1 MSGQHATFP
10 ALISLA
16 FRKKRYLRSNKK
28 QPDMFSDTAI
38 LVINGSC
45 LGFMVLMLAVLAAGT
60 KMKGGVG
67 WAALV
72 IVTTTLPA
80 ELANLFQALASDSF
94 PYYYYPASFLNIM
107 CMPSLWF
114 FVRSQFDKSARF
126 TTRSWLH
133 LIPSLI
139 SFATYVTFYE
149 SLSPA
154 ELQAEKINMES
165 GGANLPSM
173 VNDLLLY
180 TQMFVYFFFIFRYM
194 RRRKRYLR
202 DNYSDSDYYTTRWV
216 SSFITAFAGMF
227 LMVFIAFAIDP
238 ASLAWVIPILNAIAM
253 AYLVFVVVKHS
264 MSAYLDRL
272 PEVAATSERESAAPA
287 MSGEQM
293 REICDRVTEYLQTSK
308 AYLDPDFSIHALA
321 GATDIGRK
329 NISAA
334 INGGLGQNFFE
345 FINSLRV
352 GEAKRRLLEQGF
364 EYTAD
369 SVYPDCGFR
378 SRSVF
383 YSSFKRLEGVSPVR
397 WLKINRPGAANVD

>member
-1 MSGQHATFP
+1 
-10 ALISLA
+10 
-16 FRKKRYLRSNKK
+16 
-28 QPDMFSDTAI
+28 MFSDTAI

-173 VNDLLLY
+173 VNDGLLY

-272 PEVAATSERESAAPA
+272 PEVAAAAPERDSAAPA
-287 MSGEQM
+287 MSEAQM
-293 REICDRVTEYLQTSK
+293 KEICDKVTGYLQNSK
-308 AYLDPDFSIHALA
+308 AYSNPEFSLA
-321 GATDIGRK
+321 MLSVSTGISTN
-329 NISAA
+329 NISRS
-334 INGGLGQNFFE
+334 
-345 FINSLRV
+345 INSYLNRSLFDLVNEMRV
-352 GEAKRRLLEQGF
+352 GEAKRMLVELAS
-364 EYTAD
+364 EYTTE
-369 SVYPDCGFR
+369 SIYPDCGFSSER
-378 SRSVF
+378 SFFRA
-383 YSSFKRLEGVSPVR
+383 FKKFEGFSPDKWR
-397 WLKINRPGAANVD
+397 KDNMATNR

>member
-1 MSGQHATFP
+1 
-10 ALISLA
+10 
-16 FRKKRYLRSNKK
+16 
-28 QPDMFSDTAI
+28 MFSDTAI

-45 LGFMVLMLAVLAAGT
+45 LGFMVLMLAVLAVGT

-94 PYYYYPASFLNIM
+94 PYYYYPAAFLNIM

-114 FVRSQFDKSARF
+114 FVRRQFDKSARF

-133 LIPSLI
+133 LIPALI

-238 ASLAWVIPILNAIAM
+238 ASLAWVIPILNAVAM
-253 AYLVFVVVKHS
+253 AYLVFVVIRHS
-264 MSAYLDRL
+264 TAAYLSRL
-272 PEVAATSERESAAPA
+272 PEVAAAAPERESAAPA

-308 AYLDPDFSIHALA
+308 AYTNPDLSLA
-321 GATDIGRK
+321 MLSVATE
-329 NISAA
+329 ISTKIISRS
-334 INGGLGQNFFE
+334 INGHLHRRFLFLVNGMRIE
-345 FINSLRV
+345 
-352 GEAKRRLLEQGF
+352 EAKRLLLELPS
-364 EYTAD
+364 ERTVE
-369 SVYPDCGFR
+369 SIYPDCGFHSER
-378 SRSVF
+378 SFFRA
-383 YSSFKRLEGVSPVR
+383 FKNIEGVSPDMWR
-397 WLKINRPGAANVD
+397 QDNVYR

>member
-1 MSGQHATFP
+1 
-10 ALISLA
+10 
-16 FRKKRYLRSNKK
+16 
-28 QPDMFSDTAI
+28 MFSDTAI
-38 LVINGSC
+38 LIINGSC
-45 LGFMVLMLAVLAAGT
+45 LGFMVFMLAVLAAGT

-80 ELANLFQALASDSF
+80 ELANLFQAVASDSF

-133 LIPSLI
+133 VIPALI
-139 SFATYVTFYE
+139 SFATYLIFYE

-227 LMVFIAFAIDP
+227 LMVFIAFGIDP
-238 ASLAWVIPILNAIAM
+238 ASLAWVIPILNALAM
-253 AYLVFVVVKHS
+253 SYLVFIIIKHS
-264 MSAYLDRL
+264 MTAYLNRL
-272 PEVAATSERESAAPA
+272 PEVAAAVPERESAAPS
-287 MSGEQM
+287 MSTEQM
-293 REICDRVTEYLQTSK
+293 REICDRVTEYLQSSK
-308 AYLDPDFSIHALA
+308 AYINPELSANTLSVETGIHS
-321 GATDIGRK
+321 R
-329 NISAA
+329 NISIA
-334 INGGLGQNFFE
+334 INGYLHKNFFDLVNE
-345 FINSLRV
+345 LRV
-352 GEAKRRLLEQGF
+352 GEAKRLLTGLSS
-364 EYTAD
+364 EYITD
-369 SVYPDCGFR
+369 SIFPDCGFQFR
-378 SRSVF
+378 PFFLPCVP
-383 YSSFKRLEGVSPVR
+383 KVR
-397 WLKINRPGAANVD
+397 GRIARPLA